1 MRNFSIKCAD
11 PATLI
16 VPVAKQCCCC
26 LPLLAVNINPVGQCV
41 ICLRV
46 NKMISYSNVSVIPA
60 HTIPSYIIYPYYT
73 IKIVLAVSLYVT
85 DDAIARLYVT
95 KTLVK

>member
-16 VPVAKQCCCC
+16 VTVAKQCCCC
-26 LPLLAVNINPVGQCV
+26 LPLLAVNINPVAVCD
-41 ICLRV
+41 LFEV

-73 IKIVLAVSLYVT
+73 VRIVLAVSLYVT
-85 DDAIARLYVT
+85 DDAIAKLYVT